1 MPASSLSSA
10 MSRMIRAIRKFLV
23 LRRGERWLLVQAIA
37 ALPLVTLA
45 LRVVGP
51 GRCYLAL
58 DRLAPMA
65 GAGMLTGSDASHRA
79 VRTGCLVRIASAHG
93 LIRGNCLAQSLTV
106 WWLLRRQRIATELR
120 IGVRKRQGRLEAHA
134 WTEHQSRVL
143 NDDVDIGIRFQPFGG
158 VHEILERR
166 GTEIP

>member
-1 MPASSLSSA
+1 

-37 ALPLVTLA
+37 ALPLITLA
-45 LRVVGP
+45 LRAVGP

-58 DRLAPMA
+58 GRLAPMA
-65 GAGMLTGSDASHRA
+65 GAGMLTGSDVSHRA
-79 VRTGCLVRIASAHG
+79 VRTGCLVRVASAHG
-93 LIRGNCLAQSLTV
+93 FIRGNCLAQSLTV
-106 WWLLRRQRIATELR
+106 WWLLRRQQIATELR

-143 NDDVDIGIRFQPFGG
+143 NDDADIGRRFSPFSDVGG
-158 VHEILERR
+158 VFEQRNAELR
-166 GTEIP
+166 